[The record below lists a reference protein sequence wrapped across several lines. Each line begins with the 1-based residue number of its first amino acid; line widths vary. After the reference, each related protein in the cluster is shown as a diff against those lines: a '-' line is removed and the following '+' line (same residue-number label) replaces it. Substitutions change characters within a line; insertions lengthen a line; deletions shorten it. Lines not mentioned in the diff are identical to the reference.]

1 MYMSVFNNN
10 ELIMYQEDG
19 KIMSGGYTVNS
30 ILMNSGKS
38 PLNTYHYGGSKSLE
52 SKYNIDDDTNKTHN
66 EFKEDQNTDNIFKDL
81 AVPIGIFY
89 INNDYVRNEYDKMDS
104 NYSKCDMLSDE
115 IYDKL
120 FELASF
126 KQPKA
131 SKTNKITRKNGEQNL
146 IKQNKNKKT
155 KRVKI

>member
-52 SKYNIDDDTNKTHN
+52 SKYNIDDYTNKTHN

-89 INNDYVRNEYDKMDS
+89 INNDYIRN
-104 NYSKCDMLSDE
+104 L
-115 IYDKL
+115 
-120 FELASF
+120 
-126 KQPKA
+126 
-131 SKTNKITRKNGEQNL
+131 KILQTFFQKYNIIQE
-146 IKQNKNKKT
+146 
-155 KRVKI
+155 

>member
-1 MYMSVFNNN
+1 MSVFNNN
-10 ELIMYQEDG
+10 ELIMYQQDG

-52 SKYNIDDDTNKTHN
+52 GKFNIDDNDTNKTDN
-66 EFKEDQNTDNIFKDL
+66 EFKTDQNTNNMFKDL

-131 SKTNKITRKNGEQNL
+131 SKTNKATRKNGEQNL

>member
-1 MYMSVFNNN
+1 
-10 ELIMYQEDG
+10 
-19 KIMSGGYTVNS
+19 
-30 ILMNSGKS
+30 
-38 PLNTYHYGGSKSLE
+38 
-52 SKYNIDDDTNKTHN
+52 
-66 EFKEDQNTDNIFKDL
+66 
-81 AVPIGIFY
+81 
-89 INNDYVRNEYDKMDS
+89 MDS

-131 SKTNKITRKNGEQNL
+131 NKTNKVTRKNGEQNL